1 MKGTVL
7 KNMIN
12 ASGRKTLA
20 VFAALGA
27 AVLMMATPV
36 QSQTIYKVL
45 GADGKVTFSD
55 QPPVTTSG
63 KASAVG
69 TGAGPSDAAGAALPY
84 ALRQVANN
92 YPVTLYTT
100 TNCAP
105 CGSGR
110 AMLRSRGIPF
120 SEKTITTNEDAA
132 ALQRISSDSS
142 LPFLT
147 IGSQQIKGYSDS
159 EWTQFLN
166 AAGYPRTSVLP
177 ASYRHP
183 EATPL
188 VLIQKPAA
196 TTKPE
201 PAPAPAASP
210 PPPVDPGS
218 NPAGIKF

>member
-1 MKGTVL
+1 MKGIVL
-7 KNMIN
+7 ENMID

-20 VFAALGA
+20 VYAALGA
-27 AVLMMATPV
+27 AVLLMANPV
-36 QSQTIYKVL
+36 QAQTIYRVL

-55 QPPVTTSG
+55 QAPVTTSG

-69 TGAGPSDAAGAALPY
+69 IGATSTEPAGAALPY
-84 ALRQVANN
+84 ELGQVARN
-92 YPVTLYTT
+92 YPVTLYTAN
-100 TNCAP
+100 NCAP
-105 CGSGR
+105 CGTGR

-120 SEKTITTNEDAA
+120 SEKTINTNEDAA

-177 ASYRHP
+177 ASYRNP

-188 VLIQKPAA
+188 VVIQKPAA
-196 TTKPE
+196 ATKPE
-201 PAPAPAASP
+201 QARAPAAA
-210 PPPVDPGS
+210 PPPVVDPSS

>member
-1 MKGTVL
+1 
-7 KNMIN
+7 MIN
-12 ASGRKTLA
+12 ASGLKTMTVYA
-20 VFAALGA
+20 VLGA
-27 AVLMMATPV
+27 AVLMMAGPA
-36 QSQTIYKVL
+36 QSQTVYRVV

-55 QPPVTTSG
+55 QPPVATSG

-69 TGAGPSDAAGAALPY
+69 IGAGPSDAAGAGLPY
-84 ALRQVANN
+84 ALRQVASN

-100 TNCAP
+100 NNCAP

-120 SEKTITTNEDAA
+120 SEKTINTNEDAA

-159 EWTQFLN
+159 EWNQFLN
-166 AAGYPRTSVLP
+166 AAGYPKASVLP
-177 ASYRHP
+177 ASYRPP

-188 VLIQKPAA
+188 VVIQKPAA
-196 TTKPE
+196 ATKPE
-201 PAPAPAASP
+201 PPQAPAAP
-210 PPPVDPGS
+210 PPPAMDPGS
-218 NPAGIKF
+218 NPAGIRF

>member
-20 VFAALGA
+20 VYAALGA
-27 AVLMMATPV
+27 AVLLLASPV
-36 QSQTIYKVL
+36 QSQTIYRVV

-55 QPPVTTSG
+55 QPPVATSG
-63 KASAVG
+63 KASTVG
-69 TGAGPSDAAGAALPY
+69 GKAGPSDAAGAALPY
-84 ALRQVANN
+84 ALRQVASN

-100 TNCAP
+100 NNCAP

-120 SEKTITTNEDAA
+120 SERTINTNEDAA

-159 EWTQFLN
+159 EWSQFLN
-166 AAGYPRTSVLP
+166 AAGYPTTSVLP

-188 VLIQKPAA
+188 VMIQKPVA
-196 TTKPE
+196 TSK
-201 PAPAPAASP
+201 PAPALAAPP